1 MYKYYYLFDIVCLI
15 LIYFTCFL
23 PRWKKDKKSL
33 FLKSIL
39 YIYISFVLYFTLIP
53 FIIPIPYINF
63 NISSVNLNLVPFN
76 DILHGYGG
84 SIRELVLNIVMM
96 LPFGIM
102 IPFIYKKNF
111 FSTVKYT
118 LGFSLIIEFLQ
129 IFSYGGLRSFDTTD
143 LISNTIGGI
152 VGYWLY
158 LLFYPL
164 ATFVINK
171 IFKDYEKKDDRPPR
185 LTKREKILI
194 GIIIT
199 QLLVRS
205 VLVTYI

>member
-1 MYKYYYLFDIVCLI
+1 MWRVYKR
-15 LIYFTCFL
+15 TCFKYCYDA
-23 PRWKKDKKSL
+23 PIRYNDS
-33 FLKSIL
+33 
-39 YIYISFVLYFTLIP
+39 IYIQ
-53 FIIPIPYINF
+53 
-63 NISSVNLNLVPFN
+63 
-76 DILHGYGG
+76 
-84 SIRELVLNIVMM
+84 EE
-96 LPFGIM
+96 
-102 IPFIYKKNF
+102 F

-171 IFKDYEKKDDRPPR
+171 IFKGYEKKDDRPPR

>member
-111 FSTVKYT
+111 FQ
-118 LGFSLIIEFLQ
+118 L
-129 IFSYGGLRSFDTTD
+129 
-143 LISNTIGGI
+143 SNTL
-152 VGYWLY
+152 W
-158 LLFYPL
+158 
-164 ATFVINK
+164 A
-171 IFKDYEKKDDRPPR
+171 
-185 LTKREKILI
+185 
-194 GIIIT
+194 
-199 QLLVRS
+199 LV
-205 VLVTYI
+205 